1 MGRHLVKKWGFG
13 LVHYCAVMVRQMD
26 ESELV
31 ARHPGARPGFELKI
45 DATPTEA
52 LYELGLTDGL
62 PVVAP
67 TPDLVAAMLNAG
79 QWTPDHV
86 LIEVPTRDMQ
96 VTAYQA
102 AVNAVM
108 AGALPEYFPVIGA
121 ALEAIGEPGFK
132 LHLPTASTG
141 GATIMVIVTGGIAD
155 RIGIHSRENLFGP
168 GFRANA
174 TIGRTIR
181 LVQMNSLAAI
191 PGQLDKSTQGWPGK
205 FSLCFGENVEHS
217 PWPSL
222 HERLGGEAESAVT
235 VFASESGHNVV
246 NHGTAGPAAL
256 LDTFA
261 DSMAALGSF
270 SNGRSVVVFAPEHA
284 HKLGDAGWS
293 VERVSQYL
301 YDHACRDLA
310 TLKRSGKIEDDAARE
325 PDWHD
330 PRWYPSG
337 DQKIQPGDEQILVHR
352 GHSPDDI
359 LVMVGGGTAGGHSAF
374 FPSWS
379 RGRGCPIITRAIMT
393 NDVPE

>member
-1 MGRHLVKKWGFG
+1 MT
-13 LVHYCAVMVRQMD
+13 A
-26 ESELV
+26 SELV
-31 ARHPGARPGFELKI
+31 ARHPGARPGFELGA
-45 DATPTEA
+45 DATAVEA

-67 TPDLVAAMLNAG
+67 TPDLVADMLNGGRWAA
-79 QWTPDHV
+79 DEV

-108 AGALPEYFPVIGA
+108 AGALPEYFPVVGA
-121 ALEAIGEPGFK
+121 ALEAIGDPSFK

-141 GATIMVIVTGGIAD
+141 GATIMVIVTGVIAD

-205 FSLCFGENVEHS
+205 FSLCFGENVEQS
-217 PWPSL
+217 PWAPL
-222 HERLGGEAESAVT
+222 HERLGCEAESAVT
-235 VFASESGHNVV
+235 VFACESGHNVV
-246 NHGTAGPAAL
+246 NHGTADPEAL

-284 HKLGDAGWS
+284 RKLGDAGWNAHQ
-293 VERVSQYL
+293 VSQYL
-301 YDHACRDLA
+301 YDHARRDLA
-310 TLKRSGKIEDDAARE
+310 TLKRSGKIEDDTARHA
-325 PDWHD
+325 DWHD
-330 PRWYPSG
+330 PRWRPSG
-337 DQKIQPGDEQILVHR
+337 DQQIQSGDDEILVHR
-352 GHSPDDI
+352 GHSPDDV
-359 LVMVGGGTAGGHSAF
+359 LVMVGGGNAGGHSAF

-379 RGRGCPIITRAIMT
+379 RARGCPIITRT
-393 NDVPE
+393 VTHDERE